1 MVENRR
7 ENAVFITKLDTADDD
22 ETSRASS
29 AFQAEPQRDETFE
42 QLEDRIESV
51 LYDSR
56 KGIRE
61 GERDLSL
68 IGSELQSLQFKVFQ
82 ENQLTYTQILEDI

>member
-1 MVENRR
+1 MVENRQG
-7 ENAVFITKLDTADDD
+7 NAVFITKLDTADD

-29 AFQAEPQRDETFE
+29 AFQTAQEPDETFE

-56 KGIRE
+56 KSIRE
-61 GERDLSL
+61 GERDLSM
-68 IGSELQSLQFKVFQ
+68 IGSDLQSL
-82 ENQLTYTQILEDI
+82 